1 MIQLRE
7 GLSQATHEAAERFL
21 SQRGPGRCKDVQ
33 ERYVAVARAFKRMVN
48 DWEAA
53 HQAFHYREP
62 YVVLGQD
69 VYDYMEDSN
78 V

>member
-69 VYDYMEDSN
+69 VYDYMEDK
-78 V
+78 

>member
-1 MIQLRE
+1 MLQLRE
-7 GLSQATHEAAERFL
+7 GLTQATHEAAERFL
-21 SQRGPGRCKDVQ
+21 SQRGPGKCKDVQ
-33 ERYVAVARAFKRMVN
+33 QAYIKVAHAFKRMVS

-62 YVVLGQD
+62 YVVLGQC
-69 VYDYMEDSN
+69 VLDYMEDSN

>member
-21 SQRGPGRCKDVQ
+21 SQRGPGKCKDVQ
-33 ERYVAVARAFKRMVN
+33 QAYIAVAHAFKRMVA

-69 VYDYMEDSN
+69 VYDYMEDSH

>member
-1 MIQLRE
+1 MLQLRE

-33 ERYVAVARAFKRMVN
+33 ERYVAVAHAFKRMVA

-53 HQAFHYREP
+53 HQAAFYREP
-62 YVVLGQD
+62 YVTLGEC
-69 VYDYMEDSN
+69 VFDYMEDK
-78 V
+78 

>member
-1 MIQLRE
+1 MLQLRE
-7 GLSQATHEAAERFL
+7 GLSQATHEAAERFM

-62 YVVLGQD
+62 YVTLGEC
-69 VYDYMEDSN
+69 VFDYMEDSN